1 MAPKKLT
8 EADKQAILGL
18 YRTAAETT
26 STLAERFGVSNS
38 TISRLLKAKLP
49 EAEYSALI
57 QQKRGGAVDKLPGKK
72 PPGEQPPEGKLPQ
85 QKLPVQKTPDKAKE
99 STGRDTPKEDFQ
111 LPRRRIASRTPELE
125 APELDPELAPGGAA
139 GGDFRSVEIDSSNA
153 ATFEAPT
160 VRKPPEKPIL
170 RKKQTSPSSFEEES
184 EQLAL
189 LENEALSGAE
199 EDSVPVNEVVGLE
212 DDDYGV
218 DDDDYATD
226 DEDDEEDYDG
236 EDDED
241 EGNWD
246 RGPKTGSLEAVHI
259 SPLTDSALPRL
270 CYLVVDRSSSDL
282 VTCPLKE
289 FSGLGIIPENELNS
303 RTLPVFDNH
312 RIARRFSRR
321 NQRVIK
327 IPNGHL
333 LQATRPYLMA
343 KGITRLLID
352 GQVYAFVAEDEPEEA
367 PVS

>member
-18 YRTAAETT
+18 YRTATETT

-72 PPGEQPPEGKLPQ
+72 LSGEQPREGNLPRQKRPE
-85 QKLPVQKTPDKAKE
+85 QKILDKAQE
-99 STGRDTPKEDFQ
+99 STGSDSPEEDFQ
-111 LPRRRIASRTPELE
+111 LPRRRIASG
-125 APELDPELAPGGAA
+125 APELDAPESDAPEPALSGAD
-139 GGDFRSVEIDSSNA
+139 GVSRPVEIDSSNT
-153 ATFEAPT
+153 ATFEEPT
-160 VRKPPEKPIL
+160 IRKPPEKPIL
-170 RKKQTSPSSFEEES
+170 RKKQTSHSSFGEET

-189 LENEALSGAE
+189 LENEALSGSE
-199 EDSVPVNEVVGLE
+199 EDSVSVNEVVGLE

-236 EDDED
+236 EED
-241 EGNWD
+241 EEGSWD

-312 RIARRFSRR
+312 RVARRFSRR

-333 LQATRPYLMA
+333 LQATQPYLMA

-367 PVS
+367 PIS